1 MLGYIYK
8 ITCLKNDKVYIG
20 QTTQTLKQRL
30 YAHGRDAI
38 NNGYNYAFAQA
49 IRKYGINS
57 FVIDEIERVEAKS
70 KRDLKPLLDAAEI
83 KYIKQYNSYLRGYN
97 STKGGDGTVGLV
109 LSPEHK
115 KKISDSMQGIKHT
128 DECLKKLSEAHKK
141 RWANI
146 ARDAALSDRMRRVR
160 SMQVLDENWYAKNK
174 AARKSTMKPVVQFTK
189 QGDQIAIY
197 ESATDAQRQ
206 TNIKQTSIS
215 STCSG
220 KRKSAGGYK
229 WEFAHG

>member
-8 ITCLKNDKVYIG
+8 ITCMINNKVYIG

-49 IRKYGINS
+49 IRKYGIDN
-57 FVIDEIERVEAKS
+57 FVIDEIERFEAES
-70 KRDLKPLLDAAEI
+70 KRDLKPILDEAE
-83 KYIKQYNSYLRGYN
+83 KKHIKQYDSYLKGYN

-115 KKISDSMQGIKHT
+115 KKISDSMKGIKHT
-128 DECLKKLSEAHKK
+128 DECRRKLSEANK
-141 RWANI
+141 RKWADI
-146 ARDAALSDRMRRVR
+146 ARDAELSDRMKRIR
-160 SMQVLDENWYAKNK
+160 SMQVLDENWHEKNK
-174 AARKSTMKPVVQFTK
+174 AARKSVMKPVVQLTK
-189 QGDQIAIY
+189 QGERIATY

-229 WEFAHG
+229 WEFAHV